1 MSFTFVFISWL
12 GLILDID
19 VNEDDTAYTRQR
31 DLIKAAITTYG
42 TDHIAGVT
50 VGNEFILNNL
60 TAVGS
65 TDASSAA
72 GLAAAAALIEKIQDT
87 RTMLSGMSLSK
98 TLPVG
103 TSDAGSYF
111 NIPLLEAVDYG

>member
-1 MSFTFVFISWL
+1 L
-12 GLILDID
+12 AD

-31 DLIKAAITTYG
+31 DLIKDAITTYG

-50 VGNEFILNNL
+50 VGNEFILNSV
-60 TAVGS
+60 TAAGE
-65 TDASSAA
+65 TTATGTA
-72 GLAAAAALIEKIQDT
+72 GLAAAANLANKIQDT

-103 TSDAGSYF
+103 TSDAGAYF
-111 NIPLLEAVDYG
+111 NTPLLQAIDYG